1 MIFNRV
7 FSITMMTIVILG
19 CGYVNAAPTFSAEQL
34 CKAGL
39 ALGIDKQPRGIKAV
53 GMSGQRVLLAV
64 KNGKNDWD
72 YRCSVNR
79 SNKTVNIEARELAH
93 NDKYLDQA
101 IRYRVGNGNRS
112 VEVTMKKR
120 KGSGLNKQSFTK
132 IQLD

>member
-1 MIFNRV
+1 
-7 FSITMMTIVILG
+7 
-19 CGYVNAAPTFSAEQL
+19 
-34 CKAGL
+34 
-39 ALGIDKQPRGIKAV
+39 
-53 GMSGQRVLLAV
+53 MSGQRVLLAV